1 MEGSEEDPGI
11 NARALRELFRLKG
24 EKEASALARVQ
35 VSADGRQERP
45 CMHWCCLGDVRHDV
59 LPSGHDRAG
68 GVHDGGDLQRDG
80 EGPAGRAARQ

>member
-35 VSADGRQERP
+35 VSADGHQERP
-45 CMHWCCLGDVRHDV
+45 CMHV
-59 LPSGHDRAG
+59 LSGRCEA
-68 GVHDGGDLQRDG
+68 
-80 EGPAGRAARQ
+80 